1 MKMKNKTITTNKGI
15 QILACNSHESGLSV
29 FNNKDKY
36 VEPWI
41 PLYEPFLYLLKRGSH
56 PLLLS
61 MNETAVAIK
70 KIEKKTNHKQRF

>member
-15 QILACNSHESGLSV
+15 QILACE
-29 FNNKDKY
+29 KM
-36 VEPWI
+36 
-41 PLYEPFLYLLKRGSH
+41 GSH
-56 PLLLS
+56 PLLPS